1 MADVKLA
8 KSAKTDL
15 QEIWD
20 YISEKSIDSANR
32 VIKDLME
39 KFQFLAKNSKIGVT
53 QDNFILNL
61 RKFSHKKYNI
71 FYFEIENGVEIFRV
85 VHSARNIESVFE
97 DFFEGLKP

>member
-32 VIKDLME
+32 VIKD
-39 KFQFLAKNSKIGVT
+39 
-53 QDNFILNL
+53 
-61 RKFSHKKYNI
+61 
-71 FYFEIENGVEIFRV
+71 
-85 VHSARNIESVFE
+85 
-97 DFFEGLKP
+97 

>member
-1 MADVKLA
+1 
-8 KSAKTDL
+8 
-15 QEIWD
+15 
-20 YISEKSIDSANR
+20 
-32 VIKDLME
+32 ME

-71 FYFEIENGVEIFRV
+71 FYFEIENCVEIFRV